1 MNALGLVSLAGMAVT
16 GAALLVM
23 RLEARLGGA
32 DSPFV
37 RWVKAPL
44 DAVSFAVRRRLRIS
58 RGPYVLAHEE
68 KDRLFSYLD
77 AELAA
82 RAEAREVELRDRYD
96 LAGYAAHSTQDDY
109 REVLYHL
116 DVLDRLGALPLLA
129 PQAGASALRALDVGS
144 KDFRYALA
152 IERWITRKTSQHVHL
167 RGVEID
173 GNGVYRNLYSRRDRA
188 DAYCRAVGPHVA
200 YDVHDFL
207 IYASPPLDVLTVLFP
222 FVLPFALVAWGLPM
236 GAFAPEKFFAR
247 YKELVRPGGLLVIA
261 NQSAEE
267 KARAFDLMHAVG
279 GFRLLV
285 AQPMRST
292 LVNYQS
298 EIDERHVHLW
308 VRES

>member
-16 GAALLVM
+16 GAALLAM

-44 DAVSFAVRRRLRIS
+44 DAVSFAVRTRLRIT
-58 RGPYVLAHEE
+58 RGPYVLAHEA
-68 KDRLFSYLD
+68 KDSLFAYLD
-77 AELAA
+77 ADGAA
-82 RAEAREVELRDRYD
+82 RAYAREAVLRQRYD
-96 LAGYAAHSTQDDY
+96 LDAYAAHSTQDDY

-116 DVLDRLGALPLLA
+116 DVLDELGALPELR
-129 PQAGASALRALDVGS
+129 PQAGAASLRALDVGS

-152 IERWITRKTSQHVHL
+152 IERWITRKTRQNVQL

-173 GNGVYRNLYSRRDRA
+173 GNGVYRNLYTRRDRA
-188 DAYCRAVGPHVA
+188 EAYCRAVGPHVA
-200 YDVHDFL
+200 FDVHDFL
-207 IYASPPLDVLTVLFP
+207 TYASPTLDLLTVFFP

-236 GAFAPEKFFAR
+236 GTFAPEKFFAR
-247 YKELVRPGGLLVIA
+247 YKELVRPGGLLLIA

-267 KARAFDLMHAVG
+267 KARAIELLEAVG

-292 LVNYQS
+292 LVNYQA

-308 VRES
+308 VREA